1 MGYVIAIPIIPAII
15 FGIVW
20 IIWIIRGIKSPP
32 VRPIGRLLFLG
43 GCFLMFCYYFME
55 FPLNAAGFWSIVDDL
70 LPLNEAIRI
79 IPFERLIDN
88 CQKGYFDYYFEPY
101 WIFYG
106 GAALIGFS
114 INLAMKKPMSFKK
127 NALVAFLIPF
137 GGFAIHAIIRLI
149 TGAMWKRADVTDI
162 IVFMVCYAVGY
173 GVYLL
178 GRLLFGKRQTEKE
191 EKN

>member
-1 MGYVIAIPIIPAII
+1 MGYVIAEPIIPAVI
-15 FGIVW
+15 FGI
-20 IIWIIRGIKSPP
+20 IWIVWVVCGIKSPP
-32 VRPIGRLLFLG
+32 VRAIERLLFLG
-43 GCFLMFCYYFME
+43 GCFLLFNFYFME
-55 FPLNAAGFWSIVDDL
+55 FPLNAGGWESVSDSL

-101 WIFYG
+101 LVFYS

-114 INLAMKKPMSFKK
+114 INLALKQPMTFKK
-127 NALVAFLIPF
+127 NALVAFLIPL
-137 GGFAIHAIIRLI
+137 GGFAFHVIIRLL
-149 TGAMWKRADVTDI
+149 TGAMWKLADVTDI

-178 GRLLFGKRQTEKE
+178 GRLILGKRQTEKE